1 MEDSLK
7 QKKEIAIPIATVH
20 ENRYCIFQPTD
31 RPQEKTVVLQVKNGT
46 IKVTGKLGQAHK
58 DILEFIK
65 SNHIKFGYTQDG
77 RLAFLIDL
85 YQLRKALGKK
95 SLYNYETLNRLFKDL
110 LKTTIEFDTE
120 SFKITGSFLTL
131 ITESK
136 VEVKHSKLGTVRKLT
151 RIEFSKLG
159 TEIIEKDIKLFYDP
173 TPIIKLQHGVSKALV
188 RYVLSHRNQ
197 PNGGWKLNALLET
210 ILGNVSSET
219 IRNAKRFLKKDAK
232 QLRKC
237 GVIIL
242 NNRVFLSENS
252 ETPSETPKPIEK

>member
-1 MEDSLK
+1 MNQKQK
-7 QKKEIAIPIATVH
+7 QKKEIAISTAPVH
-20 ENRYCIFQPTD
+20 ENRYSIFQPTD
-31 RPQEKTVVLQVKNGT
+31 RPVEKTFIVQAKNGT
-46 IKVTGKLGQAHK
+46 IKITGKLGQPHK

-65 SNHIKFGYTQDG
+65 HNHIKYGYTKDG

-85 YQLRKALGKK
+85 YQLRKLLGRKN
-95 SLYNYETLNRLFKDL
+95 LYNYETLNRLFEDL
-110 LKTTIEFDTE
+110 LKTTIEFNTE
-120 SFKITGSFLTL
+120 SFKIKGSFLTL
-131 ITESK
+131 VTESK

-173 TPIIKLQHGVSKALV
+173 APIIKLQHGVSKALV

-219 IRNAKRFLKKDAK
+219 IRNAKRFLKKDAI

-252 ETPSETPKPIEK
+252 EPPKPIEK